1 MGSTTNPNLPALATR
16 PKIIFFTDYDGTI
29 TQQDSND
36 FMTDNVGF
44 GSALRL
50 QGNADVLSGTRHFR
64 DAFQEMMDSIS
75 LPFSQCIDLLSSN
88 ITLDPH
94 FKSFFLF
101 CKENNIP
108 IVILSGG
115 MKPIIKG
122 MLRAWLGDEETETI
136 QIVSND
142 VAVREGKTTIEEAG
156 GWRIEFHD
164 ESVFGHDKSREI
176 RPYAALPEGERPIL
190 LYAGD
195 GVSDLSAAKE
205 TDLLFAKSGRDLV
218 TWCEREG
225 VPFTTFDDFGEILAT
240 VKDIASGK
248 LSVKDAATG
257 RK

>member
-1 MGSTTNPNLPALATR
+1 MGSSTTTLPALATN

-36 FMTDNVGF
+36 HMTDNVGY
-44 GSALRL
+44 GPERRQA
-50 QGNADVLSGTRHFR
+50 GNDAVLKGTRHFR
-64 DAFQEMMDSIS
+64 DAFQEMMDSVT
-75 LPFSQCIDLLSSN
+75 LPFSECISLLGKN
-88 ITLDPH
+88 ITLDPA
-94 FKSFFLF
+94 FKDFFHW
-101 CKENNIP
+101 CKDNNVP

-115 MKPIIKG
+115 MRPIIKG
-122 MLRAWLGDEETETI
+122 MLRGWLGDEETETI

-142 VAVREGKTTIEEAG
+142 VAVREGKTSIDEEG

-176 RPYAALPEGERPIL
+176 RPYAQLPEGERPIL

-205 TDLLFAKSGRDLV
+205 TDLLFAKAGRDLV
-218 TWCEREG
+218 TWCEREN
-225 VPFTTFDDFGEILAT
+225 VKFTTFEDFSEILAT